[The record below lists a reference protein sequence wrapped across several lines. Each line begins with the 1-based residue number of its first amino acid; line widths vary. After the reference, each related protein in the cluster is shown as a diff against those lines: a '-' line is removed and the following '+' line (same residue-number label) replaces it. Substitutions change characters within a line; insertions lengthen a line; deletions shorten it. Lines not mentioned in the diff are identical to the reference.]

1 MSWRLDIDS
10 RPVCSTI
17 VFMYHLTST
26 TMSTQP
32 EYSDWNEIVNLI
44 EQAVEQEQHQ
54 MLLTMLMTP
63 DERVA
68 LVARVNIVC
77 ELLKGDL
84 SQRQISQMLGVG
96 VATITRGSNELKS
109 RSADEREQ
117 LTALLLKSL

>member
-77 ELLKGDL
+77 ELLKGNL